1 MWLKVLQSDQAW
13 LVSVSPEGGSRWVR
27 MQQAHAPVCTI
38 KPTVSP
44 LKLLLVAVAAMG
56 GGIINSIAGGG
67 TLLTFPALV
76 ALGVPPI
83 VANATSTVAL
93 WPGSLTSFWGYRK
106 TIGGIRAWWLHWA
119 VPSLLGGV
127 IGALLLIYTP
137 EKQFATLVPWLIWG
151 ATALFLLQRPIMKWI
166 VGHGGTNAEVERTK
180 PPMRFL
186 VYQFGV
192 AVYGG
197 YFGAGAG
204 ILMLAAFEMMGLRNI
219 HTMNGLKNW
228 CGLNINAIAV
238 AVFVVSGIIIWPIAL
253 TMAVGAMAG
262 GAIGS
267 RMAQR
272 VGQQWVRRAVVVIGV
287 VSGLAMFFK
296 GT

>member
-1 MWLKVLQSDQAW
+1 M
-13 LVSVSPEGGSRWVR
+13 SP
-27 MQQAHAPVCTI
+27 T
-38 KPTVSP
+38 
-44 LKLLLVAVAAMG
+44 KLLLVALAAAG
-56 GGIINSIAGGG
+56 GGVINSIAGGG

-76 ALGVPPI
+76 ALGVPPV

-93 WPGSLTSFWGYRK
+93 WPGSLTSFWGYRDA
-106 TIGGIRAWWLHWA
+106 IQGIRPWWLHWA
-119 VPSLLGGV
+119 IPSLAGGV
-127 IGALLLIYTP
+127 TGALLLIYTP
-137 EKQFATLVPWLIWG
+137 EARFAALVPWLIWG
-151 ATALFLLQRPIMKWI
+151 ATALFLVQRPVMNWI
-166 VGHGGTNAEVERTK
+166 GIHSGPNAEIERTA
-180 PPMRFL
+180 PPRKYL
-186 VYQFGV
+186 VYQFCV

-238 AVFVVSGIIIWPIAL
+238 AVFVVSGIIVWPVAL

-262 GAIGS
+262 GALGS

-272 VGQQWVRRAVVVIGV
+272 VGQTWVRRAVVAIGLG
-287 VSGLAMFFK
+287 SGVAMFIK
-296 GT
+296 GA

>member
-1 MWLKVLQSDQAW
+1 M
-13 LVSVSPEGGSRWVR
+13 
-27 MQQAHAPVCTI
+27 
-38 KPTVSP
+38 SP
-44 LKLLLVAVAAMG
+44 LKLLLVALAAAG
-56 GGIINSIAGGG
+56 GGAINSIAGGG

-76 ALGVPPI
+76 ALGIPPV
-83 VANATSTVAL
+83 VANATSTLAL
-93 WPGSLTSFWGYRK
+93 WPGSLASFWGYRGA
-106 TIGGIRAWWLHWA
+106 IQGIRPWWLHWA
-119 VPSLLGGV
+119 IPSLLGG
-127 IGALLLIYTP
+127 ITGALLLIYTP
-137 EKQFATLVPWLIWG
+137 EARFAALVPWLIWG

-166 VGHGGTNAEVERTK
+166 GGHSGTHAEAERTK
-180 PPMRFL
+180 PPFRFL
-186 VYQFGV
+186 AYQFGV

-238 AVFVVSGIIIWPIAL
+238 AVFVVSGIIIWPVAL

-272 VGQQWVRRAVVVIGV
+272 VGQVWVRRAVVFIGLA
-287 VSGLAMFFK
+287 SGLGMFWAQQR
-296 GT
+296 

>member
-1 MWLKVLQSDQAW
+1 MTAQ
-13 LVSVSPEGGSRWVR
+13 
-27 MQQAHAPVCTI
+27 
-38 KPTVSP
+38 
-44 LKLLLVAVAAMG
+44 KLLLVALAAAG
-56 GGIINSIAGGG
+56 GGAINSVAGGG
-67 TLLTFPALV
+67 TLLTFPALI
-76 ALGVPPI
+76 ALGVPSV

-93 WPGSLTSFWGYRK
+93 WPGSLASFWGYQEA
-106 TIGGIRAWWLHWA
+106 IRPIRSWWLHWA
-119 VPSLLGGV
+119 IPSLLGG
-127 IGALLLIYTP
+127 ITGAILLIYTP
-137 EKQFATLVPWLIWG
+137 EHRFAALVPWLIWG
-151 ATALFLLQRPIMKWI
+151 ATALFILQRPLMRWI
-166 VGHGGTNAEVERTK
+166 VGHSRTNAEVERSA
-180 PPMRFL
+180 PPMRYL

-192 AVYGG
+192 AIYGG

-238 AVFVVSGIIIWPIAL
+238 AVFVVTGIIIWPVAL

-267 RMAQR
+267 RLAQR
-272 VGQQWVRRAVVVIGV
+272 VGQLWVRRAVIAIGIG
-287 VSGLAMFFK
+287 SGLAMFLK

>member
-1 MWLKVLQSDQAW
+1 M
-13 LVSVSPEGGSRWVR
+13 
-27 MQQAHAPVCTI
+27 
-38 KPTVSP
+38 
-44 LKLLLVAVAAMG
+44 
-56 GGIINSIAGGG
+56 INSIAGGG

-93 WPGSLTSFWGYRK
+93 WPGSLASFWGYR
-106 TIGGIRAWWLHWA
+106 GAIRELRPWWRHWA

-127 IGALLLIYTP
+127 TGALLLISTP
-137 EKQFATLVPWLIWG
+137 EHNFSTLVPWLILG
-151 ATALFLLQRPIMKWI
+151 ATVLFLVQQPLLRWI
-166 VGHGGTNAEVERTK
+166 VGHREPAASVERAA
-180 PPMRFL
+180 PPRRYL
-186 VYQFGV
+186 VYQFV
-192 AVYGG
+192 VSIYGG

-238 AVFVVSGIIIWPIAL
+238 AVFIVSGVILWPIAL
-253 TMAVGAMAG
+253 TMAIGAIAG

-272 VGQQWVRRAVVVIGV
+272 VGQKWVRRAVIAIGLG
-287 VSGLAMFFK
+287 SGVAMFFK
-296 GT
+296 R

>member
-1 MWLKVLQSDQAW
+1 MRHAL
-13 LVSVSPEGGSRWVR
+13 
-27 MQQAHAPVCTI
+27 APVCTI

-44 LKLLLVAVAAMG
+44 LKLLLVAVAALG

-106 TIGGIRAWWLHWA
+106 AIGGIRAWWLHWA
-119 VPSLLGGV
+119 IPSVLGGV
-127 IGALLLIYTP
+127 TGALLLINTP
-137 EKQFATLVPWLIWG
+137 EKQFASLVPWLIWG

-238 AVFVVSGIIIWPIAL
+238 AVFVVSGIIIWPVAL

-287 VSGLAMFFK
+287 VSGLAMFFN